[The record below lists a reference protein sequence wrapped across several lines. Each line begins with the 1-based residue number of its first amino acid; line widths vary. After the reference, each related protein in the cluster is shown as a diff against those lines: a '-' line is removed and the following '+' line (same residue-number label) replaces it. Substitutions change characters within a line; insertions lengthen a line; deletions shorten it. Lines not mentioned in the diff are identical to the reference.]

1 MQSGASLKNWKSSRN
16 GSDLSGWEQSGK
28 SRWKEWERRW
38 GLAAAED
45 LAGQREE
52 GDFAGT
58 TQMKKAQKQEGQ
70 AAWLLGKLSKHRS

>member
-1 MQSGASLKNWKSSRN
+1 MTCVDGNSQERVGGRN
-16 GSDLSGWEQSGK
+16 G
-28 SRWKEWERRW
+28 ERRW

-52 GDFAGT
+52 GDFAAT